1 MLPSRPQKKRIW
13 GNIFQKVLTIRTNT
27 QDKHRLQLYYTPNME
42 QQKIMEFIAEHDIK
56 IEEIKVEQ
64 DWAYYNW
71 VDSLELNSQVQD
83 YKIWSPEMQQINEPL
98 MKIIVPTVELRKDK
112 EVCTCNKNVPV
123 TRGRAQKHKKYCYVL
138 YK

>member
-1 MLPSRPQKKRIW
+1 
-13 GNIFQKVLTIRTNT
+13 
-27 QDKHRLQLYYTPNME
+27 
-42 QQKIMEFIAEHDIK
+42 MEFISQHDIK

-64 DWAYYNW
+64 DWSYYNW

-83 YKIWSPEMQQINEPL
+83 YKTWSPEMQQINEPL
-98 MKIIVPTVELRKDK
+98 MKIIVPTVDLRKDK

-123 TRGRAQKHKKYCYVL
+123 TRGRAQKHKKYCYAL

>member
-1 MLPSRPQKKRIW
+1 
-13 GNIFQKVLTIRTNT
+13 
-27 QDKHRLQLYYTPNME
+27 ME

-64 DWAYYNW
+64 DWAHYNW

-98 MKIIVPTVELRKDK
+98 MKIIVPRVDLRKDK
-112 EVCTCNKNVPV
+112 EVCTCIKNVPV

>member
-1 MLPSRPQKKRIW
+1 M
-13 GNIFQKVLTIRTNT
+13 FQKLLTIRTNT
-27 QDKHRLQLYYTPNME
+27 QDRHRLQLYYTPNME

-64 DWAYYNW
+64 DWAFYNW

-98 MKIIVPTVELRKDK
+98 MKIIVPRVDLRKDK
-112 EVCTCNKNVPV
+112 EVCSCNKNVPF
-123 TRGRAQKHKKYCYVL
+123 TRGKAQKHNKYCYVL

>member
-13 GNIFQKVLTIRTNT
+13 GNIFQKVLTNRTNT
-27 QDKHRLQLYYTPNME
+27 PDKQHLQLYYTTNME

-98 MKIIVPTVELRKDK
+98 MKIIVPRVDLRKDK